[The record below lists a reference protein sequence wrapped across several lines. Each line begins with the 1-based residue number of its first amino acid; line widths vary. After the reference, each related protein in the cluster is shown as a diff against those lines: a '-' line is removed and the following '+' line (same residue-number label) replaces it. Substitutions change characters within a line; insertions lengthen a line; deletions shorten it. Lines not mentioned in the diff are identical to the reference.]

1 MHTYTYTHEM
11 THKLMLKLFGPIRIY
26 RFSGKSKEKEEMKFS
41 AKKRKKMR
49 NPN

>member
-1 MHTYTYTHEM
+1 M

-41 AKKRKKMR
+41 AKKRKKR
-49 NPN
+49 CEIQIDVQKNI